1 MNREKVLNMH
11 TLAANYLETFR
22 RQMIISEDP
31 LDLNT
36 FGPLRIMLA
45 VTLTVL
51 MQGCDFSVSSIIE

>member
-1 MNREKVLNMH
+1 
-11 TLAANYLETFR
+11 
-22 RQMIISEDP
+22 MIISEDP